1 MATKITVRRVGGF
14 LSKPTEVFLLVAA
27 FLSLNFYLLSTVE
40 QRFVREM
47 ISLNKSGGEHKSI
60 LKKATDIQDQV
71 ITLEE
76 DGRFGNL
83 LLETATLLLIGKKLN
98 KRVQLLPQVGKK
110 LKNYFSSL
118 PAETIDYT
126 KVNLYYAGCESLAYL
141 SLSNKLNHQKLLLH
155 NFSFLLRMKYHYY
168 IFSTVCVITVQ
179 TAYVPN
185 VINGPKYPHG
195 HTLQI
200 QKSSTPPTL
209 CSNGLILRWC

>member
-1 MATKITVRRVGGF
+1 MVTKITVRRVGGF
-14 LSKPTEVFLLVAA
+14 LSKPTEVLLLVGA

-40 QRFVREM
+40 QRFVRE
-47 ISLNKSGGEHKSI
+47 ITSLNKSGGEPKSI

-126 KVNLYYAGCESLAYL
+126 KVNLYYAYL
-141 SLSNKLNHQKLLLH
+141 CLSKQIKP
-155 NFSFLLRMKYHYY
+155 
-168 IFSTVCVITVQ
+168 TQ
-179 TAYVPN
+179 T
-185 VINGPKYPHG
+185 
-195 HTLQI
+195 
-200 QKSSTPPTL
+200 
-209 CSNGLILRWC
+209 